1 MKRNKAIS
9 HSFSKLLELLV
20 QWIARITEVH
30 IYSVSFCLTL
40 NQIYYKLMKHAKKK
54 KINEIK
60 EKKNKNYYVQR
71 TLCPDTIH
79 SQSIT
84 ILKM

>member
-1 MKRNKAIS
+1 MKRNKETS

-40 NQIYYKLMKHAKKK
+40 NQIYYKYMKHAKKQ
-54 KINEIK
+54 N
-60 EKKNKNYYVQR
+60 
-71 TLCPDTIH
+71 
-79 SQSIT
+79 
-84 ILKM
+84 